1 MDIDLLINKEEQEM
15 NWEEYLDEYKLEL
28 SGMDNE
34 DLLFELGSLANMIG
48 RFEKMNEHDQ
58 NTEAILEKNRKKY
71 KVCQEYI
78 ISKIKETLYNS
89 I

>member
-1 MDIDLLINKEEQEM
+1 M

-28 SGMDNE
+28 FGMDNE
-34 DLLFELGSLANMIG
+34 YLLFELGSLANMIG
-48 RFEKMNEHDQ
+48 RFKIMNEHGQ

-78 ISKIKETLYNS
+78 LSRMK
-89 I
+89 